1 MRNNIT
7 AANYIMNHSFLS
19 RSRIMRLL
27 AILITEGYI
36 HLSRGILTEVISL
49 PEQLSLLYSKSKTE

>member
-1 MRNNIT
+1 
-7 AANYIMNHSFLS
+7 MNHSFLS
-19 RSRIMRLL
+19 RSGIMRIL
-27 AILITEGYI
+27 AILKTEGYI